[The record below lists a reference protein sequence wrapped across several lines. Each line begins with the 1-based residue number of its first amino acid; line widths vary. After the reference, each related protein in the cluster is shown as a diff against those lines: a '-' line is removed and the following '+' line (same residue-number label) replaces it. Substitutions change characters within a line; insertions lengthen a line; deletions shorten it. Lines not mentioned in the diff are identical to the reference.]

1 MPPALPR
8 HRDLLVQALHRDA
21 PDVRVEGIA
30 AGLHLLAW
38 LAPGCD
44 EASVIAAGAQSSVGL
59 YGLGD
64 CTSAQRPQSPALVV
78 GYGGIPKYDLRAAL
92 EALTAIVGR

>member
-1 MPPALPR
+1 M
-8 HRDLLVQALHRDA
+8 QALHRDA